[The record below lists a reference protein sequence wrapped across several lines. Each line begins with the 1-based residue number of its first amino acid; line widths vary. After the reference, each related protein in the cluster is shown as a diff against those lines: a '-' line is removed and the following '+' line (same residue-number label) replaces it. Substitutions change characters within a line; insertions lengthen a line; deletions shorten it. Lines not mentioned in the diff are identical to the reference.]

1 LPGMGMEAS
10 LLLGLTCLCSP
21 LTALVLNGNTIRGAA
36 EASGSRKSTPCLTD
50 RDCPAEGFCP
60 EPGEEPPFCAA
71 CRGLRKRCRRNAM
84 CCPGTL
90 CLNDVCSLAEKSALA
105 GERRERGQAGLGSKD
120 LLRHP
125 VPASHALKE
134 GDSPTP
140 HGGAQEGACCLRTT
154 DCATGLCC
162 ARHFWAKICKPVPT
176 EGQVCSRRGQKA
188 GARGHQIFQRCDCG
202 PGLSCQQ
209 LLGEAPPRSRL
220 QVCWR
225 KGGLFPDPPKFT
237 EVQDAATVERNP
249 PPTL

>member
-1 LPGMGMEAS
+1 IGTLSQAWAGCLGPRGLPR
-10 LLLGLTCLCSP
+10 
-21 LTALVLNGNTIRGAA
+21 ALSSVQ
-36 EASGSRKSTPCLTD
+36 STPCLTD

-90 CLNDVCSLAEKSALA
+90 CLNGKQLPPPHGKRTRTRCARGHCSGCDGGGPPAP
-105 GERRERGQAGLGSKD
+105 RPRQA
-120 LLRHP
+120 
-125 VPASHALKE
+125 ASHL
-134 GDSPTP
+134 PP
-140 HGGAQEGACCLRTT
+140 HLGACCLRTT